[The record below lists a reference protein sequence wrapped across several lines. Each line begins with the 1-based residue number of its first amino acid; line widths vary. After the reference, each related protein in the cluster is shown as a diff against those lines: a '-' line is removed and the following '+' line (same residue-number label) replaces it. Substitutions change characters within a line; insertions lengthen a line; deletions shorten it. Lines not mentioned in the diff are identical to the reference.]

1 MNFLKP
7 ILGAKE
13 GSLQPRQK
21 AKEGN
26 LQQDTNVTVQGWT
39 VRRWLGP
46 GQHPDTDSIELSW
59 LNIVYQNEIETKLI
73 NCPNSCPLTPTWCVC
88 FFPFCLCSCP
98 PTWKRRSYLSV
109 LQSFI
114 MHYETITQISGPKP
128 HFTAVENAAQRGR
141 VTQSRFIASPHQFL
155 GFLFFGSQNE
165 PCSTGTR
172 TFYGAPAN
180 RCTELSIF
188 IPSNMYLFFV
198 LQCAGRCGM

>member
-1 MNFLKP
+1 MCSCLVPVLPEGHLGFRENQFPLCKNTLAKEMNFPNPVLD
-7 ILGAKE
+7 AKE

-98 PTWKRRSYLSV
+98 PT
-109 LQSFI
+109 
-114 MHYETITQISGPKP
+114 
-128 HFTAVENAAQRGR
+128 
-141 VTQSRFIASPHQFL
+141 
-155 GFLFFGSQNE
+155 
-165 PCSTGTR
+165 
-172 TFYGAPAN
+172 
-180 RCTELSIF
+180 
-188 IPSNMYLFFV
+188 
-198 LQCAGRCGM
+198 